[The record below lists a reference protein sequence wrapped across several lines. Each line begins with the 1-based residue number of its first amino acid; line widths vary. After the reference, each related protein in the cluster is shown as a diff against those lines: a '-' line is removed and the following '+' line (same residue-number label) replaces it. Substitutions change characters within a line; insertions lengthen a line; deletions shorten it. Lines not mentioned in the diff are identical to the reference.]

1 MEKESN
7 DILKQAHME
16 FSNKNFK
23 QAEELYSHF
32 VTSCEKKQSRKC
44 DATDLAVALNNRG
57 QIKYLRV
64 DFKEAMEDY
73 TLAIE
78 ANKEFEV
85 PYYNRGLIHY
95 RLGFFE
101 DAEKDFKKVLELNPN
116 FEDAKQS
123 LQQTIIDHQEKM
135 NRGY

>member
-1 MEKESN
+1 MEKETGN
-7 DILKQAHME
+7 ILKQAHTE
-16 FSNKNFK
+16 FNNENFK

-32 VTSCEKKQSRKC
+32 MAYFKKQSREC

-78 ANKEFEV
+78 ANNEFEV
-85 PYYNRGLIHY
+85 PYYNRGLIRY

-101 DAEKDFKKVLELNPN
+101 DAERDFKKVLELNPN

-123 LQQTIIDHQEKM
+123 LHQTIIDHQDKM